1 MDRAS
6 REGSQTQV
14 GRDAGLSN
22 ASSLLGIRGNYASF
36 WSWRYWGEPSRYE
49 YRNSGDIEVS
59 TCRREPRAAPIQE
72 LANVSER
79 APNTHSQR
87 LSLSE
92 WRTRTQKCTVHA
104 DFTTNH
110 SEEIYCTVRGMLAP
124 RNAKQFTVLY
134 EYILTE
140 YTLGR
145 KRVWATQLPH
155 RSGSPELKLGWLGEA
170 RVSERG
176 EQLVSSRER

>member
-1 MDRAS
+1 M
-6 REGSQTQV
+6 
-14 GRDAGLSN
+14 
-22 ASSLLGIRGNYASF
+22 YALISPQIIPRKHHKSF
-36 WSWRYWGEPSRYE
+36 
-49 YRNSGDIEVS
+49 
-59 TCRREPRAAPIQE
+59 
-72 LANVSER
+72 LAMR
-79 APNTHSQR
+79 
-87 LSLSE
+87 
-92 WRTRTQKCTVHA
+92 
-104 DFTTNH
+104 
-110 SEEIYCTVRGMLAP
+110 
-124 RNAKQFTVLY
+124 TVLY